1 MMRINLRDPACH
13 ACQTV
18 TSGDCGLHGL
28 IGSPRATGEMRVG
41 GGYGNQKP
49 AQPLPAV
56 ACPIC
61 DRRASEADVLNQELR
76 ENYGAAY
83 QVGPKDDWRGAIR
96 RLVDGVRHGERF
108 TRGGTGWECPRCG
121 RVHAP
126 WVARCNCQPRTGSG
140 SSADTVGLE

>member
-1 MMRINLRDPACH
+1 MMQINLRDPACH
-13 ACQTV
+13 ACQTS
-18 TSGDCGLHGL
+18 TGGDCGLHG
-28 IGSPRATGEMRVG
+28 PKVG
-41 GGYGNQKP
+41 WPTAKP
-49 AQPLPAV
+49 AQPLPGAGFKGDAGDCV
-56 ACPIC
+56 VC

-126 WVARCNCQPRTGSG
+126 WVAHCNCQPRTGSG